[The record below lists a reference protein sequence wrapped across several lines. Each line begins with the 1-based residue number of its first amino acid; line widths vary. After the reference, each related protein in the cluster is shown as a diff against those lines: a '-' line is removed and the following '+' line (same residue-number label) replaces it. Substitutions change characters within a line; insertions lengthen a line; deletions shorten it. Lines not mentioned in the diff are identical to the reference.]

1 MFRRPD
7 RNGFR
12 FETETNV
19 RSRKYLTNKRIKR
32 ERKRERERR
41 KKR

>member
-32 ERKRERERR
+32 ERERDER
-41 KKR
+41 KDESF